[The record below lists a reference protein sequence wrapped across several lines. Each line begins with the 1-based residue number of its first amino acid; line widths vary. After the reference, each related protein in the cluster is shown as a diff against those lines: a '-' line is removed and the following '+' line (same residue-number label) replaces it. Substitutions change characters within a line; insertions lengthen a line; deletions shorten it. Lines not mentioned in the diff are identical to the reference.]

1 MLGRWLSGQ
10 DYLPCLLRRR
20 LSGKGLAV
28 AEGFRSGIGTDV
40 ATSGLKSLDCGRV
53 SDEVKEIRFVLSN
66 APIVNELL
74 AVMDRTRC
82 RGMFAH
88 GSAFQRHVHRVATVV
103 YYAIIPVCICRCGLV
118 RDTPTLN
125 AYGSW

>member
-1 MLGRWLSGQ
+1 MQGLSGWENDGAETCFDGLCWEGGSQ
-10 DYLPCLLRRR
+10 DR
-20 LSGKGLAV
+20 
-28 AEGFRSGIGTDV
+28 I
-40 ATSGLKSLDCGRV
+40 TSPDCGRV

-82 RGMFAH
+82 RATFAH
-88 GSAFQRHVHRVATVV
+88 GSTFQRHVHRGATVV
-103 YYAIIPVCICRCGLV
+103 YYAMIRVCICRCVLA

-125 AYGSW
+125 AYGSR